1 MNHID
6 RAFQELRAEGHAA
19 FIPFLTAGD
28 PDPDTTARIVLA
40 AGEAGADVV
49 ELGFPFSDPIADGPT
64 IQNSYTRALARGQ
77 RSEDVFRLVESV
89 RPQSEIPIVAMI
101 SYSLVFRMGFDRF
114 LDRACRAGLDGATI
128 PDLPVEEMG
137 RMRAAAEERGFHL
150 ICFATP
156 ATTPARRS
164 MIVSA
169 AAGFIYYIAVRGIT
183 GEREALPQDLVQ
195 NIRALKALTEV
206 PVAVGFGISKPAHA
220 RAVAQV
226 ADGVIVGSALV
237 RRIHEASEQ
246 GEDRVNAAV
255 GFIREMARAV
265 KGGRPAHKR

>member
-1 MNHID
+1 VNRID
-6 RAFQELRAEGHAA
+6 QAFQRLRANGQAA

-28 PDPDTTARIVLA
+28 PDLDVTARIMLE
-40 AGEAGADVV
+40 AGEAGADMI

-64 IQNSYTRALARGQ
+64 IQNSYTRVLARGQ
-77 RSEDVFRLVESV
+77 SSEDVFRLVESV

-114 LDRACRAGLDGATI
+114 LERACLAGLDGATI
-128 PDLPVEEMG
+128 PDLPVEEMAQL
-137 RMRAAAEERGFHL
+137 RPAARQRGFYL

-156 ATTPARRS
+156 ATTPARRW

-183 GEREALPQDLVQ
+183 GERDALPEDLVR
-195 NIRALKALTEV
+195 NIRALKALTDV

-226 ADGVIVGSALV
+226 ADGVIVGSAIV
-237 RRIHEASEQ
+237 KRIHEASERD
-246 GEDRVNAAV
+246 EDPVGAAA
-255 GFIREMARAV
+255 GFMRDMARAV
-265 KGGRPAHKR
+265 KLPH